1 MMMMMYVLYQVN
13 TMKQIFNNL
22 TEIKSSRTH
31 ATPLG
36 HIILI
41 LNQSLFVFTPQRLVP
56 SRERT
61 HFNLVVFGLIIQGI
75 ELTFYNTRCG
85 HTKQYTRCSP
95 NTSIWY
101 NDREITYVIVA
112 NLVCPHTTDAVR
124 KSVNGIVF
132 YRVTIIETQSML
144 LKQILYIS
152 SFVSRLEDMFS
163 FTLKSTHMLKEIMNM
178 LDLAEFVQHN
188 IEIPPVHIYGH
199 AVMCVIKT

>member
-1 MMMMMYVLYQVN
+1 MMMVMYVLYQVN
-13 TMKQIFNNL
+13 TMKQIFNKL

-36 HIILI
+36 NIILI

-61 HFNLVVFGLIIQGI
+61 HFNLVVFGLIIPN
-75 ELTFYNTRCG
+75 NTPDVVRTPVYG
-85 HTKQYTRCSP
+85 TMIK
-95 NTSIWY
+95 
-101 NDREITYVIVA
+101 ITYVIVA

-132 YRVTIIETQSML
+132 CRVTIIETQSML
-144 LKQILYIS
+144 LKQTLYIS

-188 IEIPPVHIYGH
+188 IEIPPVHIYEH
-199 AVMCVIKT
+199 AVMCVIKS